1 MIKGN
6 FTAAVSDLLK
16 ICLAIV
22 AVGVI
27 AFAVIFSLLFSA
39 GFVIGCG
46 LCIADLWLLARMV
59 SRLTA
64 SKDPS
69 AGFVVLFSCKT
80 LILFG
85 VLAVCIFVLSRLSM
99 PMFWGF
105 VCGLLL
111 IPVSVVLLVIVNLI
125 KNKTGVAL

>member
-1 MIKGN
+1 MPCRCGGGGHS
-6 FTAAVSDLLK
+6 VCSDLL
-16 ICLAIV
+16 A
-22 AVGVI
+22 A
-27 AFAVIFSLLFSA
+27 FSA

-59 SRLTA
+59 SRLTSSREPGTA
-64 SKDPS
+64 Y
-69 AGFVVLFSCKT
+69 VVLFSCKT
-80 LILFG
+80 LILLG
-85 VLAVCIFVLSRLSM
+85 VLAACVFVLSRLSM

-105 VCGLLL
+105 ICGLLL